1 MHLFQSNAI
10 LRYIAR
16 KHDMLGKTEEERV
29 RVDIM
34 GEQSMDFRD
43 EACKSSLRYHC
54 RPFKLP

>member
-1 MHLFQSNAI
+1 MLLFQSNAI

-43 EACKSSLRYHC
+43 DSCRSSLRY
-54 RPFKLP
+54 RPLKMP

>member
-43 EACKSSLRYHC
+43 AACRSSLRHHF
-54 RPFKLP
+54 RPLKRP